1 MTAGLAGALAAA
13 VIILGLAAALT
24 IHAVRRA
31 RKRPR
36 YRLDD
41 LTDLD
46 RHDIDWPHA
55 RDPQQGTK
63 P

>member
-1 MTAGLAGALAAA
+1 MTAGLAGALAVAG
-13 VIILGLAAALT
+13 IILGLATALT

-31 RKRPR
+31 RRRPR
-36 YRLDD
+36 YRLGD
-41 LTDLD
+41 LTDLS